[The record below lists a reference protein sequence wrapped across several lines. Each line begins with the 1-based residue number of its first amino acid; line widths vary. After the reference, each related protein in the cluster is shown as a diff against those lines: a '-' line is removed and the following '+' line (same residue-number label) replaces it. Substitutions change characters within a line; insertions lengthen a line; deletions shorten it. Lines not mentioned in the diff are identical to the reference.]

1 MGIPT
6 CTMYTYIHYN
16 SIVTIYE
23 HLHYQCN
30 LGLHYF
36 EEEEKQCQCFHN
48 KMQQS
53 VVSDNPI

>member
-1 MGIPT
+1 MCIPT

-23 HLHYQCN
+23 HLHYQHN
-30 LGLHYF
+30 LDLLFF
-36 EEEEKQCQCFHN
+36 EEEETQHPRVRN

-53 VVSDNPI
+53 VVSDKSI